1 MRALAFTLVAMVA
14 GAVACSSKSAPTP
27 KSFFADHFASYWIP
41 CSQGEPCALPEEK
54 RAGLSPALLERVLAV
69 GAAYPDRAAV
79 TAASAALDD
88 ALATA
93 GVPVLIDVQPWQ
105 DTTLLLAYELVAKHV
120 WRHGDKALPVVRV
133 HRLDH
138 TNIEPAW
145 LGHAGRE
152 APLVLLDKLEVELLD
167 NLRNQRA
174 TDGNVVDAAVRK
186 SWRALAEAATDA
198 ATLKTAIDALAQRDE
213 LHKKLEDSFQS
224 KRVRV
229 PYPERLLLGE
239 DYFERLSP
247 YADPQ
252 RSGGPLFMRTDLKA
266 LRAADRALGEGIVL
280 QALHKLRDLEAGA
293 TEAHEVHHAVHGKL
307 DPSSVPADVMEA
319 LGDDDLQFG
328 VSTDGELRAYLGEL
342 HDAEAPPCLAL
353 GRLARILAGARAPRT
368 PHHYAARVAFK
379 HLHGGQW
386 LTSSAA
392 VAGAVEQLCALDDAA
407 LRKKAADAWTAIYRE
422 PMPVVRRAP

>member
-1 MRALAFTLVAMVA
+1 MRALFFILAAIVA
-14 GAVACSSKSAPTP
+14 GAGGCSRKSAPTP
-27 KSFFADHFASYWIP
+27 RSFFADHFASYWIP
-41 CSQGEPCALPEEK
+41 CSESKPCALPDEK
-54 RAGLSPALLERVLAV
+54 RAGLSPVLLERVLAV
-69 GAAYPDRAAV
+69 GTAYPDRASV

-88 ALATA
+88 ALAAA

-105 DTTLLLAYELVAKHV
+105 DTTLLLAYQVVAKHA
-120 WRHGDKALPVVRV
+120 WRSGDKALEVVRV
-133 HRLDH
+133 HRLDR

-186 SWRALAEAATDA
+186 SWRALAERATDA
-198 ATLKTAIDALAQRDE
+198 ATLTRAIDALAQRDE

-224 KRVRV
+224 KRVQV

-239 DYFERLSP
+239 AYFERLSP

-266 LRAADRALGEGIVL
+266 LRAADRALGEGAVL

-328 VSTDGELRAYLGEL
+328 VSADGELRAYLGEL

-379 HLHGGQW
+379 HLHGGEW
-386 LTSSAA
+386 LTSAAA
-392 VAGAVEQLCALDDAA
+392 VASAVEQLCALEDAA
-407 LRKKAADAWTAIYRE
+407 LRKKAADAWTSIYRE
-422 PMPVVRRAP
+422 PMPVVSRAP

>member
-1 MRALAFTLVAMVA
+1 MRALTCPILVLASVA
-14 GAVACSSKSAPTP
+14 GACSGKSAPTP
-27 KSFFADHFASYWIP
+27 TSFFADQFASYWIP
-41 CSQGEPCALPEEK
+41 CSQGEPCTLPDDK

-69 GAAYPDRAAV
+69 GTAYPDRAAV
-79 TAASAALDD
+79 TAASAQLDE

-93 GVPVLIDVQPWQ
+93 GVPVLIDVQPWR
-105 DTTLLLAYELVAKHV
+105 DTTLLLAYQVVARRV
-120 WRHGDKALPVVRV
+120 WRHGDRALPVVRV

-145 LGHAGRE
+145 LGHAGRD

-174 TDGNVVDAAVRK
+174 TGGNVVDAAVRK
-186 SWRALAEAATDA
+186 SWRTLAERATAAALLT
-198 ATLKTAIDALAQRDE
+198 KAIDALAQRDE
-213 LHKKLEDSFQS
+213 LHKKLEDSFHS
-224 KRVRV
+224 KRVHV

-266 LRAADRALGEGIVL
+266 LRAADRALGDNAVL
-280 QALHKLRDLEAGA
+280 QALHKLRDLEASA
-293 TEAHEVHHAVHGKL
+293 TEAHEVHHAVHGTL

-328 VSTDGELRAYLGEL
+328 VAADGELRAYLGEL

-353 GRLARILAGARAPRT
+353 GRLARVLAGERASRT

-379 HLHGGQW
+379 HLQGDDW
-386 LTSSAA
+386 LTSAAA

-407 LRKKAADAWTAIYRE
+407 LRKKSADAWTAIYRE
-422 PMPVVRRAP
+422 PMPTVGRGQ

>member
-1 MRALAFTLVAMVA
+1 MRALPCSVLVIGLVAC
-14 GAVACSSKSAPTP
+14 ACSGKSAPTP
-27 KSFFADHFASYWIP
+27 TSFFADRFAGYWIP
-41 CSQGEPCALPEEK
+41 CSRGERCALPDAE
-54 RAGLSPALLERVLAV
+54 RAGLSPALAEHVLAV

-79 TAASAALDD
+79 TAAAAALDQ

-105 DTTLLLAYELVAKHV
+105 DTTLLLAYEVVAKHR
-120 WRHGDKALPVVRV
+120 WRMGDKTLPVVRV

-152 APLVLLDKLEVELLD
+152 APLVLLDKLELELLD
-167 NLRNQRA
+167 NVRAQRA
-174 TDGNVVDAAVRK
+174 TDGNVVDAAVRT
-186 SWRALAEAATDA
+186 SWRALAERATDPT
-198 ATLKTAIDALAQRDE
+198 TLQRAIDALARRDE

-224 KRVRV
+224 KRVHV

-239 DYFERLSP
+239 AYFERLSP

-266 LRAADRALGEGIVL
+266 LRAADRELGDDVVL
-280 QALHKLRDLEAGA
+280 RALHALRDLEASA
-293 TEAHEVHHAVHGKL
+293 TEAHEVHHAVHGTL
-307 DPSSVPADVMEA
+307 DPSAVPADVMEA

-328 VSTDGELRAYLGEL
+328 VAADGELRAYLGEL

-353 GRLARILAGARAPRT
+353 GRIARILAGARSPRT
-368 PHHYAARVAFK
+368 PHHYAARVVFK
-379 HLHGGQW
+379 HLGGGEW
-386 LTSSAA
+386 LTSTSA
-392 VAGAVEQLCALDDAA
+392 VAGAVAQLCALDDAA

-422 PMPVVRRAP
+422 PMPAVSRAR